1 MIQISMKVSEEDV
14 VLGMMNQKTGE
25 FTQIDC
31 PGEWRT
37 YKQIESQAKYTANKE
52 KQTFN
57 SDFTWIIFEYGKRL
71 LPEIND
77 KSLVRLIYLSTICD
91 YDGCL
96 PPKNVIKQK
105 LKLSNKY
112 WSVFIKD
119 MTKNNIII
127 EKDNCLYLNRDFFVK
142 GNLQGLQKDADHT
155 RLFCNFI
162 RDIYDACDNVQ
173 SITQISYLYK
183 LIPFVNRRTNI
194 VCYNPKEQDPEKVYP
209 ITLGEFCDMI
219 GYSRKNARRLVSDLL
234 SLKCNGQNL
243 IGFFVTNLNQTSWK
257 IIVNPHIY
265 YGGQNDKIYKEQIA
279 LLTDYNP
286 PEAFDVNNTKL

>member
-1 MIQISMKVSEEDV
+1 MAERL
-14 VLGMMNQKTGE
+14 VLLDDDTGE
-25 FTQIDC
+25 IKDFIGEYRTQ
-31 PGEWRT
+31 E
-37 YKQIESQAKYTANKE
+37 QIEAQTKYVVNKE

-57 SDFTWIIFEYGKRL
+57 SDFTWIVFEYGKEL
-71 LPEIND
+71 LPNIKD
-77 KSLVRLIYLSTICD
+77 QSLVRLIYLSTICD
-91 YDGCL
+91 YDGIL
-96 PPKNVIKQK
+96 PPKSIIKKK
-105 LKLSNKY
+105 LKLSDKY
-112 WSVFIKD
+112 WSYFFKEMRSNNLILEDEETGALCLNKDFFIKGSLKEMSD
-119 MTKNNIII
+119 K
-127 EKDNCLYLNRDFFVK
+127 RDC
-142 GNLQGLQKDADHT
+142 T

-162 RDIYDACDNVQ
+162 QDVYDACDNIK
-173 SITQISYLYK
+173 SINQISYLYK

-286 PEAFDVNNTKL
+286 QKALDVNNT

>member
-1 MIQISMKVSEEDV
+1 MAERL
-14 VLGMMNQKTGE
+14 VLLDDDTGE
-25 FTQIDC
+25 IKDFIGEYRTQ
-31 PGEWRT
+31 E
-37 YKQIESQAKYTANKE
+37 QIEAQTKYVVNKE

-57 SDFTWIIFEYGKRL
+57 SDFTWIVFEYGKEL
-71 LPEIND
+71 LPNIKD
-77 KSLVRLIYLSTICD
+77 QSLVRLIYLSTICD
-91 YDGCL
+91 YDGIL
-96 PPKNVIKQK
+96 PPKSVIKKK
-105 LKLSNKY
+105 LKLSDKY
-112 WSVFIKD
+112 WSYFFKEMRSNNLILEDEETGALCLNKDFFIKGSLKEMSD
-119 MTKNNIII
+119 K
-127 EKDNCLYLNRDFFVK
+127 RDC
-142 GNLQGLQKDADHT
+142 T

-162 RDIYDACDNVQ
+162 QDVYDACDNIK
-173 SITQISYLYK
+173 SINQISYLYK

-286 PEAFDVNNTKL
+286 QAALDVNNT

>member
-1 MIQISMKVSEEDV
+1 MAERL
-14 VLGMMNQKTGE
+14 VLLDDDTGE
-25 FTQIDC
+25 IKDFIGEYRTQ
-31 PGEWRT
+31 E
-37 YKQIESQAKYTANKE
+37 QIEAQTKYVVNKE
-52 KQTFN
+52 KQIFN
-57 SDFTWIIFEYGKRL
+57 SDFTWIVFEYGKEL
-71 LPEIND
+71 LPNIKD
-77 KSLVRLIYLSTICD
+77 QSLVRLIYLSTICD
-91 YDGCL
+91 YDGVL
-96 PPKNVIKQK
+96 PPKSVIKKK
-105 LKLSNKY
+105 LKLSDKY
-112 WSVFIKD
+112 WSYFFKEMRSNNLILEDEETGALCLNKDFFIKGSLKEMSD
-119 MTKNNIII
+119 K
-127 EKDNCLYLNRDFFVK
+127 RDC
-142 GNLQGLQKDADHT
+142 T

-162 RDIYDACDNVQ
+162 QDVYDACDNIK
-173 SITQISYLYK
+173 SINQISYLYK

-286 PEAFDVNNTKL
+286 QEALDVNNT

>member
-1 MIQISMKVSEEDV
+1 MAERL
-14 VLGMMNQKTGE
+14 VLLDDDTGE
-25 FTQIDC
+25 IKDFIGEYRTQ
-31 PGEWRT
+31 E
-37 YKQIESQAKYTANKE
+37 QIEAQTKYVVNKE

-57 SDFTWIIFEYGKRL
+57 SDFTWIVFEYGKEL
-71 LPEIND
+71 LPNIKD
-77 KSLVRLIYLSTICD
+77 QSLVRLIYLSTICD
-91 YDGCL
+91 YDGIL
-96 PPKNVIKQK
+96 PPKSVIKKK
-105 LKLSNKY
+105 LKLSDKY
-112 WSVFIKD
+112 WSYFFKE
-119 MTKNNIII
+119 MRSNNLIL
-127 EKDNCLYLNRDFFVK
+127 EDEETGALYLNKDFFIK
-142 GNLQGLQKDADHT
+142 GSLKEMSDKRDCT

-162 RDIYDACDNVQ
+162 QDVYDACDNIK
-173 SITQISYLYK
+173 SINQISYLYK

-286 PEAFDVNNTKL
+286 QEAFDVNNT

>member
-1 MIQISMKVSEEDV
+1 MAERL
-14 VLGMMNQKTGE
+14 VLLDDDTGE
-25 FTQIDC
+25 IKDFIGEYRTQ
-31 PGEWRT
+31 E
-37 YKQIESQAKYTANKE
+37 QIEAQTKYIVNKE

-57 SDFTWIIFEYGKRL
+57 SDFTWIVFEYGKEL
-71 LPEIND
+71 LPNIKD
-77 KSLVRLIYLSTICD
+77 QSLVRLIYLSTICD
-91 YDGCL
+91 YDGVL
-96 PPKNVIKQK
+96 PPKSVIKKK
-105 LKLSNKY
+105 LKLSDKY
-112 WSVFIKD
+112 WSYFFKEMRSNNLILEDEETGALCLNKDFFIKGSLKEMSD
-119 MTKNNIII
+119 K
-127 EKDNCLYLNRDFFVK
+127 RDC
-142 GNLQGLQKDADHT
+142 T

-162 RDIYDACDNVQ
+162 QDVYDACDNIK
-173 SITQISYLYK
+173 SINQISYLYK

-243 IGFFVTNLNQTSWK
+243 IGFFVTNMNQTSWK

-286 PEAFDVNNTKL
+286 QEALDVNNT

>member
-1 MIQISMKVSEEDV
+1 MAERL
-14 VLGMMNQKTGE
+14 VLLDDDTGE
-25 FTQIDC
+25 IKDFIGEYRTQEQIDAQ
-31 PGEWRT
+31 T
-37 YKQIESQAKYTANKE
+37 KYVVNKE

-57 SDFTWIIFEYGKRL
+57 SDFTWIVFEYGKEL
-71 LPEIND
+71 LPNIKD
-77 KSLVRLIYLSTICD
+77 QSLVRLIYLSTICD
-91 YDGCL
+91 YDGVL
-96 PPKNVIKQK
+96 PPKSVIKKK
-105 LKLSNKY
+105 LKLSDKY
-112 WSVFIKD
+112 WSYFFKEMRSNNLILEDEETGALCLNKDFFIKGSLKEMSD
-119 MTKNNIII
+119 K
-127 EKDNCLYLNRDFFVK
+127 RDC
-142 GNLQGLQKDADHT
+142 T

-162 RDIYDACDNVQ
+162 QDVYDACDNIK
-173 SITQISYLYK
+173 SINQISYLYK

-286 PEAFDVNNTKL
+286 QEALDVNNT